1 MRFRGSKFFLLAHP
15 DRKGHRSARN
25 PSAPPNSASSFRSSA
40 APRSPYRSLSIVRHA
55 SPCPDDLHRSH
66 VLFPAD
72 ASSSDPSP
80 SSISP
85 SNAPD
90 VFVHAPSLPGSPPAA
105 VTFPLCPVCDTA
117 SAKSCSDCEQQF
129 CINHIYSCA
138 DCGNQYCG
146 ACLEAH
152 HADGHWT
159 DSDTAFE
166 FTSAQGVV
174 RASSVNRP
182 DLPSSGLPRKSIS
195 LSLENATSNQRQ
207 ASWFA
212 IPIKLKS
219 FLSQRLTPLT
229 TLLGLTFHNIAL
241 QSEVGS

>member
-1 MRFRGSKFFLLAHP
+1 
-15 DRKGHRSARN
+15 
-25 PSAPPNSASSFRSSA
+25 
-40 APRSPYRSLSIVRHA
+40 
-55 SPCPDDLHRSH
+55 
-66 VLFPAD
+66 
-72 ASSSDPSP
+72 
-80 SSISP
+80 
-85 SNAPD
+85 
-90 VFVHAPSLPGSPPAA
+90 
-105 VTFPLCPVCDTA
+105 VCGLA

-129 CINHIYSCA
+129 CVTHIYSCA

-152 HADGHWT
+152 HADGHWA

-166 FTSAQGVV
+166 LAASQHVV
-174 RASSVNRP
+174 RSSSVNRP

-219 FLSQRLTPLT
+219 FLSQHLTHVA

-241 QSEVGS
+241 QSEAGL